1 MKTRQKINVLIP
13 DGESHF
19 ALWMV
24 NCLSVSK
31 EIRIHVASQQNW
43 VESRFSKHIV
53 SFSTLKKDC
62 SNKLYLASIKNII
75 QKNKIDIL
83 LPSSFPTIRLYSEL
97 KKEIKEMG
105 VEIVVSE
112 TESLDIANCK
122 WKLAQFLKRKDIL
135 IPKTDHCKNLN
146 LSGDYSFP
154 IIVKPLSSWNG
165 SGFVI
170 LNNKIDVQDYLLKK
184 PKSAIFQEYI
194 KGDDYCVNILASN
207 GQIRA
212 HTIQK
217 GILPNSNKFKPNL
230 GCLFETNKKLFE
242 IAEKIIFQLAW
253 SGVVNFDVRHDVIKD
268 RFYIIE
274 MNPRFWGSVEAS
286 ERVGVNFPYLMS
298 LLSAKIDFEVPMY
311 REENYLSNRGIV
323 KIIKDFFMLR
333 NSNVGKIQNSSIQ
346 FAIKDPKPKIFK
358 YSFKIVIKSINFL
371 ERVKT
376 FVWIGKKPIFKGT
389 SDYSNKYVE
398 LRQSTQNR

>member
-13 DGESHF
+13 DSDSHF

-31 EIRIHVASQQNW
+31 EIRIHLASQKNW

-53 SFSTLKKDC
+53 SFSYLKKDC
-62 SNKLYLASIKNII
+62 SKKLYLASIKNII

-83 LPSSFPTIRLYSEL
+83 LPSSFPTIRLFSEL

-122 WKLAQFLKRKDIL
+122 WKLAKFLKREGIL

-146 LSGDYSFP
+146 LSGNYSFP

-165 SGFVI
+165 SGFII
-170 LNNKIDVQDYLLKK
+170 LNSKIDVQNYLQKK
-184 PKSAIFQEYI
+184 PGNAIFQEYI

-207 GQIRA
+207 GQIMA

-217 GILPNSNKFKPNL
+217 GILPNSNRFKPNL
-230 GCLFETNKKLFE
+230 GCLFETNRKLFE
-242 IAEKIIFQLAW
+242 IVEKIIFQLSW
-253 SGVVNFDVRHDVIKD
+253 SGVVNFDVRHDINQD
-268 RFYIIE
+268 RFFIIE

-298 LLSAKIDFEVPMY
+298 LLSAKIDFETPMY
-311 REENYLSNRGIV
+311 REENYLSNRGVV
-323 KIIKDFFMLR
+323 KIIKDFLMFR
-333 NSNVGKIQNSSIQ
+333 NNNIGKIQNSSIQ
-346 FAIKDPKPKIFK
+346 FSIKDPKPKIFK
-358 YSFKIVIKSINFL
+358 YSFKIVIKTVNFL
-371 ERVKT
+371 KRVKA
-376 FVWIGKKPIFKGT
+376 FVWIGKNPIFRDT
-389 SDYSNKYVE
+389 SDNSNKYVE
-398 LRQSTQNR
+398 IRQSTQNQ